1 MLDKID
7 VNKVLISVLI
17 IFTSTIVKA
26 QVEDPALKSN
36 NTFQETAV
44 HEIELD
50 LKTLGRAFEGVGA
63 LSAGA
68 SSRLL
73 YDYPEPQRT
82 DILDY
87 LFKPNFG
94 ASMHHLKVEIG
105 GDVNSTDGSEPS
117 HAITREEFEKPK
129 PEYFFRGYEWW
140 LMKEAKKRNPD
151 IILEGLQ
158 WGAPG
163 WIGNGNFFSED
174 NAEFISAWIRGM
186 KKYHDLDIDYVG
198 IWNERKS
205 DVKYIKMLRKVL
217 DRNCTAATAT
227 SSLAWTET
235 VSGAP

>member
-87 LFKPNFG
+87 LFKPNFLG
-94 ASMHHLKVEIG
+94 L
-105 GDVNSTDGSEPS
+105 PC
-117 HAITREEFEKPK
+117 IT
-129 PEYFFRGYEWW
+129 
-140 LMKEAKKRNPD
+140 
-151 IILEGLQ
+151 
-158 WGAPG
+158 
-163 WIGNGNFFSED
+163 
-174 NAEFISAWIRGM
+174 
-186 KKYHDLDIDYVG
+186 
-198 IWNERKS
+198 
-205 DVKYIKMLRKVL
+205 
-217 DRNCTAATAT
+217 
-227 SSLAWTET
+227 
-235 VSGAP
+235 